1 MYLYQQC
8 CNVVGVLMWLAPDEL
23 GEMCDYCKKM
33 LFGTRQ
39 KVAKVDLFIDVPNL
53 ANWILLLIRKQQHK
67 SVLFFISLLD
77 IHKRVNLNHY

>member
-1 MYLYQQC
+1 
-8 CNVVGVLMWLAPDEL
+8 
-23 GEMCDYCKKM
+23 M